1 MLKKVMSGLTVAAL
15 AMTTIG
21 APAMAANASDQIV
34 VSKVRYADL
43 DLSSER
49 GLDTLKSR
57 LDRAARE
64 VCGMDIKASGT
75 LLPSREAR
83 GCYAETR
90 ASFEREIAAA
100 ADRSHARG

>member
-1 MLKKVMSGLTVAAL
+1 MRKLVSSGLAAVVMG
-15 AMTTIG
+15 MTLIG
-21 APAMAANASDQIV
+21 APAIAGDDAGQIV

-43 DLSSER
+43 DLSTER

-57 LDRAARE
+57 LDRAARD

-83 GCYAETR
+83 GCYVETR
-90 ASFEREIAAA
+90 ANFEREIAAA
-100 ADRSHARG
+100 ADRGHRRG